1 MSCPN
6 PFRIPAFLLIT
17 LCAAG
22 VYGQGP
28 YQSYQPQQI
37 DRYVGEQVPDIWDES
52 QPIER
57 FLSAVAKRSRLSVE
71 YLHWDLKGPQSG
83 TLGAPI
89 TDVDDPSVAFEVFD
103 NLNAG
108 AITGLAIV
116 PDINSM
122 GMEDASG
129 VRGTLDVALNGGSL
143 ELSFFG
149 TGQNGSDV
157 NFPNLQANRIADPTG
172 NTDGLGTS
180 FLPNIVT
187 PLTTNGVANSST
199 TMNSFVYDNSFQASI
214 DGQLW
219 GSEVLLLKELYLPNE
234 AFNWQWLGGFRY
246 ISYDEEMMQLGT
258 FNDGGE
264 LATPRVTRIGGNS
277 VNNVYGPQIGGRASI
292 RTEYITLSA
301 TPRIA
306 FALND
311 HTSSVMTGPLTALD
325 EPVVRITEESIHF
338 TPVVEINLQMQIHVT
353 PHFSIV
359 GGYDLFYIMQTSR
372 PSHNIVYDSTAGGA
386 AFTPDIGQK
395 VSLKQFMAQ
404 GINIGGLW
412 TY

>member
-6 PFRIPAFLLIT
+6 PFRIPAFLLVT
-17 LCAAG
+17 LCAVG

-28 YQSYQPQQI
+28 YQSYQPQHI
-37 DRYVGEQVPDIWDES
+37 DRYVGEQVPDIWDQS

-57 FLSAVAKRSRLSVE
+57 LMSAVAKRSHLRVE
-71 YLHWDLKGPQSG
+71 YLHWGFNTPDSG

-89 TDVDDPSVAFEVFD
+89 TDVADPSVPFRAFD
-103 NLNAG
+103 KLNG
-108 AITGLAIV
+108 AATIGQAIV
-116 PDINSM
+116 PNMNSL

-129 VRGTLDVALNGGSL
+129 VRGTLGVDLNGGSM

-149 TGQNGSDV
+149 TEQTGSDLI
-157 NFPNLQANRIADPTG
+157 FSNLQANRTAGAEAI
-172 NTDGLGTS
+172 GTN

-187 PLTTNGVANSST
+187 PLTTNGAPT
-199 TMNSFVYDNSFQASI
+199 TRTAMNSLVYDNSFQASI

-246 ISYDEEMMQLGT
+246 ISYDEEMTQLGT
-258 FNDGGE
+258 FTDGGG
-264 LATPRVTRIGGNS
+264 LATPRVTQIGGDS
-277 VNNVYGPQIGGRASI
+277 VNNVYGPEIGGRASI

-311 HTSSVMTGPLTALD
+311 HTSSVITGPLTALN
-325 EPVVRITEESIHF
+325 EPVVRITEESIDF

-359 GGYDLFYIMQTSR
+359 GGYDFFYILKTSR
-372 PSHNIVYDSTAGGA
+372 PSHNIVYDSTSAGGS
-386 AFTPDIGQK
+386 FTPNIGQR
-395 VSLKQFMAQ
+395 VSLEDFMAQ

>member
-1 MSCPN
+1 
-6 PFRIPAFLLIT
+6 
-17 LCAAG
+17 G

-325 EPVVRITEESIHF
+325 EPVV
-338 TPVVEINLQMQIHVT
+338 
-353 PHFSIV
+353 
-359 GGYDLFYIMQTSR
+359 
-372 PSHNIVYDSTAGGA
+372 
-386 AFTPDIGQK
+386 
-395 VSLKQFMAQ
+395 
-404 GINIGGLW
+404 
-412 TY
+412 